1 VRENLLALY
10 ELQTIDSRVLEVERS
25 AALLPEKIRE
35 LEGEVEVMRAELGV
49 MNAEVDTKKGEQREI
64 EGQIS
69 EESGKHK
76 KWRKRLNEIKTPRE
90 YQALSR
96 EIELGERQVKD
107 FEESVLAIMQE
118 VEAKQKVIGEKEA
131 ALKAR
136 EAEVA
141 AKVRELRIR
150 QAELAKEA
158 AKIATGRIEILKRL
172 PEPMVKKYDQIRER
186 RNGIAVALVAN
197 GSCQGCNVQLRPQ
210 QVVELKRFTG
220 VLTCPT
226 CNRLLVPDDL
236 VKADKEKKE
245 GSG

>member
-10 ELQTIDSRVLEVERS
+10 ELQQVDSRVLEVERGAS
-25 AALLPEKIRE
+25 VLPEKIRE
-35 LEGEVEVMRAELGV
+35 LEAEVEAMRAELGV
-49 MNAEVDTKKGEQREI
+49 LNAEVETKKSEQREI

-69 EESGKHK
+69 EESQKHK

-107 FEESVLAIMQE
+107 FEESVLTIMQE
-118 VEAKQKVIGEKEA
+118 LEAKQKVIGEKDA
-131 ALKAR
+131 ALKSR

-158 AKIATGRIEILKRL
+158 AAIATGRTAIIKTL
-172 PEPMVKKYDQIRER
+172 PEPMVKRYEQVRER
-186 RNGIAVALVAN
+186 KNGIAVALVVD
-197 GSCQGCNVQLRPQ
+197 GCCQGCNVQLRPQ
-210 QVVELKRFTG
+210 QVVDMKKYTG
-220 VLTCPT
+220 VSTCPM
-226 CNRLLVPDDL
+226 CNRILVPDEL
-236 VKADKEKKE
+236 IKQPEKKE
-245 GSG
+245 TAG